1 MDKHKTN
8 GAAEGMRYEMVGQDT
23 SSLEDKLAKYGG
35 RAVWKDLSP
44 HLDAG
49 TLVYVD
55 PALVLDE
62 VAVAF
67 AKDER
72 THVADWLAA
81 GDLVKPSTPHG
92 AYWQSI
98 NAEFLDIGIRDRAVW
113 QVFAVQ
119 NGNLI
124 GARVFA
130 PDSGFYGKLAAFQNN
145 HLRSKRNCLRT
156 FYRRAQE
163 INHHIG
169 AGDG

>member
-98 NAEFLDIGIRDRAVW
+98 NAEFECRIVSPF
-113 QVFAVQ
+113 V
-119 NGNLI
+119 LI
-124 GARVFA
+124 QPVSPSR
-130 PDSGFYGKLAAFQNN
+130 P
-145 HLRSKRNCLRT
+145 
-156 FYRRAQE
+156 
-163 INHHIG
+163 
-169 AGDG
+169 